1 VKPASTRAA
10 RIDAATKDIGPFR
23 LRAHFRQLRG
33 ARVWSSPV
41 GQLAAYL
48 GLFLVVAYFKTPQLF
63 KDPRFWAE
71 EGAAYYKDCLGHT
84 FATCLQIV
92 HGGSYQ
98 LLENL
103 MVYIASR
110 LPIITAP
117 AATMYL
123 SLAVHLVVVGQIVQ
137 FTRAYRLSVAV
148 TALLV
153 LAWALLPA
161 TYEVW
166 LSATNVQWVAGVSVL
181 WVLVM
186 PSEWLAEHR
195 KGVLGWCAICGLSGV
210 PGVLLAP
217 VFVLRA
223 LLDRSRTILAIALV
237 LGSCAAFQLA
247 TLAHFGT
254 SEERT
259 LASHN
264 AITLVVP
271 FFLQTVLSPVFTAD
285 FATALGHALAAPRA
299 NSGMIPFGIALAGLG
314 VTTVAVAV
322 ARSGLRNHLVALTV
336 GAWVLLTLVQSF
348 GGLGRP
354 EIFLSGWGGAR
365 YFLAGSVCL
374 CILLAWGTRGPVR
387 ALRILAS
394 GLMACIVLS
403 GAVQAKLSSWQA
415 GMLTGP
421 SWRHQIRTCPVGKPC
436 RVMVWGGADWAF
448 DIVK

>member
-1 VKPASTRAA
+1 MKPAVTRAA
-10 RIDAATKDIGPFR
+10 RIDAATGGIR
-23 LRAHFRQLRG
+23 LIRLGAHFRQLAG
-33 ARVWSSPV
+33 ARVWLSPA

-48 GLFLVVAYFKTPQLF
+48 GLFLVVAYFKTPRLF

-71 EGAAYYKDCLGHT
+71 DGAAYYKDCLGQT
-84 FATCLQIV
+84 FSTCLQIV

-103 MVYIASR
+103 MVYVAAR

-117 AATMYL
+117 AVTMYL
-123 SLAVHLVVVGQIVQ
+123 SLAVHLVVVSQIVQ
-137 FTRAYRLSVAV
+137 FTRAYRLPVAV

-166 LSATNVQWVAGVSVL
+166 LSATNVQWVAGVSVV

-186 PSEWLAEHR
+186 PNEWLVRHR
-195 KGVLGWCAICGLSGV
+195 KGILAWCAVSGLSGV

-217 VFVLRA
+217 VFLLRS
-223 LLDRSRTILAIALV
+223 LVERSRTILAIALV
-237 LGSCAAFQLA
+237 LAGCAVFQLA
-247 TLAHFGT
+247 ILAQVGT
-254 SEERT
+254 SGERS
-259 LASHN
+259 LASHD
-264 AITLVVP
+264 AITLITP
-271 FFLQTVLSPVFTAD
+271 FFLQTVLSPILSVD
-285 FATALGHALAAPRA
+285 FATALGQALAVQRISP
-299 NSGMIPFGIALAGLG
+299 GTLPFGILLAGLG
-314 VTTVAVAV
+314 VMTVAVAV
-322 ARSGLRNHLVALTV
+322 AWSGLRNHLVALTV

-394 GLMACIVLS
+394 GLMACIVLC
-403 GAVQAKLSSWQA
+403 GAVQAKFSSWQA

-436 RVMVWGGADWAF
+436 RVMVWGGADWVF